1 MNFKTSHS
9 STDTYM
15 SRIARVVIPGL
26 PYHVTQR
33 GNRRED
39 VFFCEAD
46 WQKYL
51 DLVLEYSVQFGL
63 QILAYCLMTNH
74 LHLVCIPLL
83 ATSLSK
89 VFKPVH
95 SRYVQYFNK
104 RLCISGRLWQGRFF
118 SCPMDNDHLR
128 AAIRYVERNPVR
140 AGIVSRAED
149 YPWSSAAAHCSMQLD
164 RILSPLPELG
174 LPQASKWSSWLA
186 DPEDERLLK
195 RIRHHTRT
203 GRPIGDD
210 QFVKNIEACLGR
222 RVHAMANGR
231 PRKRNS
237 TITPVQR
244 ILCF

>member
-1 MNFKTSHS
+1 
-9 STDTYM
+9 M

-51 DLVLEYSVQFGL
+51 DLVLEYSTQFGL

-74 LHLVCIPLL
+74 LHLICIPLL

-95 SRYVQYFNK
+95 SQYAQYLNR
-104 RLCISGRLWQGRFF
+104 RLCICGRLWQGRFF
-118 SCPMDNDHLR
+118 SCLLDDDHLLVS
-128 AAIRYVERNPVR
+128 IRYAERNPLR
-140 AGIVSRAED
+140 AGIVGRAED
-149 YPWSSAAAHCSMQLD
+149 YPWSSAAAHCGMRLD

-174 LPQASKWSSWLA
+174 LPQASNWSSWLA
-186 DPEDERLLK
+186 DDLEDERLLM
-195 RIRHHTRT
+195 RIRHHTMT
-203 GRPIGDD
+203 GRPIGND
-210 QFVKNIEACLGR
+210 QFVKNIEGRLGR

-231 PRKRNS
+231 PRKVVS
-237 TITPVQR
+237 AIHPVQS